1 MKQILLIAI
10 LSLGF
15 GGFAQ
20 ETKNLSLKDAIN
32 FALQNKADAKKA
44 KLDIENAEYEI
55 QDTRSQALPNL
66 SANGNLTY
74 NPILQNSALPGEFFG
89 QPPGSI
95 VLVPFGQKW
104 ASTAGLSLT
113 QNIFD
118 MAVFTGLRA
127 ARSTREFYQINSSLT
142 DEQIIENV
150 ATAYYEVFVAQEKFA
165 VSDSTYNNTSKTRN
179 VIKGQFDNG
188 LAKKIDLDRTIVK
201 LNNNDTERQKAA
213 NQVILS
219 ENALKFLI
227 GMPISTAIVLAKS
240 DMDVKTI
247 LSEEAKPNVETRT
260 EFQLMQKEEQ
270 LLVFQKKSKVA
281 AYYPTLAL
289 AANYNYQGL
298 GNQFPWFETPDNG
311 VYWSDYSSIG
321 LNLKVPIFSGLGNKA
336 KVGKADVELRKHQ
349 VDMEDTKLR
358 LAKEFEDAATNI
370 KSNLA
375 TLESQKQNVTLA
387 ESVLSD
393 TRNNYY
399 NGLAPLTDLLD
410 AENELTT
417 ARNNYNTAL
426 LEYKKAEIQLMK
438 SKGELKTLTQ

>member
-10 LSLGF
+10 LSLGI
-15 GGFAQ
+15 GGFPQ

-32 FALQNKADAKKA
+32 FALTNKLEAKKA
-44 KLDIENAEYEI
+44 KLSIENADFQIME
-55 QDTRSQALPNL
+55 TRSQALPNI
-66 SANGNLTY
+66 SANGGLTY
-74 NPILQNSALPGEFFG
+74 NAILQQSALPGEFFG
-89 QPPGSI
+89 QPAGSI

-104 ASTAGLSLT
+104 ISTAGVSLT

-118 MAVFTGLRA
+118 MSVFTGLRA
-127 ARSTREFYQINSSLT
+127 AKSTREFYQINSALT
-142 DEQIIENV
+142 DEQIIEKV
-150 ATAYYEVFVAQEKFA
+150 ATAYYEVFVAQEKFN
-165 VSDSTYNNTSKTRN
+165 VSDSTYNNTKKTRD

-188 LAKKIDLDRTIVK
+188 LAKKIDLDRTVVK

-213 NQVILS
+213 NQVILN

-227 GMPISTAIVLAKS
+227 GMPISTAIVLVKE
-240 DMDVKTI
+240 DVAVRPMFT
-247 LSEEAKPNVETRT
+247 EAKPDVEQRN
-260 EFQLMQKEEQ
+260 EFQLMRTEEK
-270 LLVFQKKSKVA
+270 LLVFQKKA
-281 AYYPTLAL
+281 TTAGFYPTLSL
-289 AANYNYQGL
+289 NANYNYQGL
-298 GNQFPWFETPDNG
+298 GNEFPWFETPQNG
-311 VYWSDYSSIG
+311 VYWTDYSSIG
-321 LNLKVPIFSGLGNKA
+321 LNLKIPIFTGFGTRA
-336 KVGKADVELRKHQ
+336 KVGQADVALREHQ
-349 VDMEDTKLR
+349 AEMEDTKLR
-358 LAKEFEDAATNI
+358 LTKEFEDASTNI

-375 TLESQKQNVTLA
+375 TLESQRNNVTLA

-438 SKGELKTLTQ
+438 SKGE